1 MEATNI
7 KKSFFPLLGMIL
19 IFHTALGQ
27 TENVII
33 ITTDG
38 LRWQEVF
45 EGMDSAIANNR
56 RFNEGDSNYI
66 YKNYWA
72 PTAMERRKKLM
83 PFTWEFIADK
93 GSVYGNRNFGNKVD
107 VANPHWFSYPG
118 YSEIFTGYADPAIN
132 SNSFPPNPHINVL
145 EFLNQQP
152 RFKGKVAA
160 FAAWSAFD
168 RILNENR
175 SGIPVINGFDT
186 VSGKI
191 TYQQHLINR
200 MLLSSYKPWGEDECL
215 DVFTHFSAMEYLKT
229 NKPKVLYISC
239 GETDEWAHAGKYR
252 SYLDAANQVDKWIE
266 EIWNYVQSTNQYK
279 NKTALFITTDHGRGD
294 VIKEEWQ
301 HHGAK
306 IAGASETWFAVIAPG
321 VKSVGEAK
329 SVNQFYA
336 NQFAQTIASLLHV
349 NFNPGH
355 PTGDRIKF

>member
-1 MEATNI
+1 MEAANI

-19 IFHTALGQ
+19 IFHTALAQ

-72 PTAMERRKKLM
+72 PTAGERRKKLM
-83 PFTWEFIADK
+83 PFTWKFIADN

-132 SNSFPPNPHINVL
+132 SNNFPPNPHITVL
-145 EFLNQQP
+145 EFLNKQP

-186 VSGKI
+186 VS
-191 TYQQHLINR
+191 
-200 MLLSSYKPWGEDECL
+200 
-215 DVFTHFSAMEYLKT
+215 
-229 NKPKVLYISC
+229 
-239 GETDEWAHAGKYR
+239 
-252 SYLDAANQVDKWIE
+252 
-266 EIWNYVQSTNQYK
+266 
-279 NKTALFITTDHGRGD
+279 
-294 VIKEEWQ
+294 
-301 HHGAK
+301 
-306 IAGASETWFAVIAPG
+306 
-321 VKSVGEAK
+321 
-329 SVNQFYA
+329 
-336 NQFAQTIASLLHV
+336 
-349 NFNPGH
+349 
-355 PTGDRIKF
+355 